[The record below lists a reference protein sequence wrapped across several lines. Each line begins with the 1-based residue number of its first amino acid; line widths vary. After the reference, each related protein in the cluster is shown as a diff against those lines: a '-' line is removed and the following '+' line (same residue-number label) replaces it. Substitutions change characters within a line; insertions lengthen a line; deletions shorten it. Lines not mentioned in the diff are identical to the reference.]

1 MKITNQ
7 EIFHLHA
14 EFCKVLSNP
23 KRLMIIAL
31 LSKKDMCVGDIAKA
45 TDTALAT
52 ISQHLRVLR
61 ECHIVNTKKEGQAVF
76 YSLVDPVLMEAC
88 VMIRRVLLKSM
99 RQRGTIAREIDPE
112 GVSTDDL

>member
-1 MKITNQ
+1 MKITNH

-31 LSKKDMCVGDIAKA
+31 LSKKDMCVGDMAKA

-61 ECHIVNTKKEGQAVF
+61 ECHIVNTRKEGQVVI
-76 YSLVDPVLMEAC
+76 YSLTDPVLMEAC

-99 RQRGTIAREIDPE
+99 HQRGAIAREIDPE
-112 GVSTDDL
+112 GVSPDN

>member
-1 MKITNQ
+1 MKITDHELFN
-7 EIFHLHA
+7 LHA

-31 LSKKDMCVGDIAKA
+31 LSKKDMCVGDMAEA

-61 ECHIVNTKKEGQAVF
+61 ECHIVKTRKEAQVVI
-76 YSLVDPVLMEAC
+76 YSLTNPALMEAC

-99 RQRGTIAREIDPE
+99 YQRGAIAREIDPE
-112 GVSTDDL
+112 GVSLDG

>member
-1 MKITNQ
+1 MKIKNN

-14 EFCKVLSNP
+14 EFCQVLSNP

-45 TDTALAT
+45 TDTSSAT

-61 ECHIVNTKKEGQAVF
+61 ERHIVSTNKEGQVVY
-76 YSLVDPVLMEAC
+76 YSLVDPALMEAC
-88 VMIRRVLLKSM
+88 VIIRRVLLKSM
-99 RQRGTIAREIDPE
+99 HQRGVIAREIDPE
-112 GVSTDDL
+112 GVSLDE

>member
-1 MKITNQ
+1 MKISNH
-7 EIFHLHA
+7 EIFQLHA

-31 LSKKDMCVGDIAKA
+31 LSKGDMSVGGIAEA

-61 ECHIVNTKKEGQAVF
+61 ERHIVNTKKAGQTVY
-76 YSLVDPVLMEAC
+76 YSLVDAALMEAT

-99 RQRGTIAREIDPE
+99 HQRGIIAREIDPE
-112 GVSTDDL
+112 GVSLED